1 MREETIVI
9 RNLSTGYKGKKHVK
23 VIAREVNA
31 TICSGELTC
40 LLGANG
46 AGKSTLLKTLS
57 AFLHPLGGEIW
68 IQGKLLADYSDKEL
82 STVIG
87 VVLTEKCQLRNMTVN
102 ELIGMGRSPY
112 TGFWGTL
119 TRKDKQIVNDAIALV
134 GIEGLKERMVHTLSD
149 GERQKVMIAK
159 ALAQE
164 TPVIFLDEPT
174 AFLDYPSKVEILHL
188 LHRLSREMNKTIFLS
203 THDLE
208 LALQIADQI
217 WLMDREKGVLTGTPE
232 DLALNG
238 SLENFFYHRKGITF
252 EKSTGL
258 YRIDNEFHQS
268 VYLEGPSERYAMVQK
283 ALRRNGIHASADV
296 DASVSIVADEE
307 KYILRKEEKEF
318 KVQTIKDL
326 LSVLIDLK

>member
-23 VIAREVNA
+23 VIAKEVNA

-238 SLENFFYHRKGITF
+238 SLENFFYRRKGITF

-326 LSVLIDLK
+326 LSVLTDLK

>member
-296 DASVSIVADEE
+296 DASVSIVAVEE

-326 LSVLIDLK
+326 LSVLTDLK